1 LCEARTG
8 KDVKEALRRLP
19 EDLYPLYDE
28 IYKRIRKKS
37 NTTFR
42 LAEKTIQWLL
52 YSRRHLSSREML
64 CAVLSGSHE
73 RLNISPTHLVDVLA
87 NLIILEQETDVFR
100 FIHPSVR
107 EYLQRHVD
115 FNPGKCHTTI
125 LQRCLQTYNL
135 KCLGDFSRQSE
146 SHQQSEN
153 EERSALAAD
162 LDYSSSSE
170 GLESYAAHHWLTHL
184 RLANRQ
190 DVDSGATL
198 QEMEAES
205 SCTAELET
213 FLLHPSAPYLLWTAD
228 AEGFPTEVDETEGFP
243 TEVDETLE
251 LSPTEF
257 GLSIESTYCNP
268 QGPQF
273 VMCAFGLL
281 PILVS
286 ILGQQNLKG
295 RNLDWNLKNNRG
307 LTPLVV
313 ALSNK
318 DINTGEIL
326 ISFGAN
332 IDARDEEDA
341 TQGTLLHT
349 IVAAGDVM
357 AVDFLVKRG
366 ANLAE
371 RNADQQTPLNVAA
384 EQGGSQ
390 IVKVLLDADADIDTR
405 DIDGLTPLLSSVRK
419 GHTTAARLLIENGAM
434 IEAWDS
440 RRRRTPLHW
449 AAAQGE
455 TQILRLLLEKKCSLN
470 ARDYQHS
477 TPIILSLENEQNEAT
492 TLLLEAG
499 ADLKNSNSEDM
510 TPLQAAL
517 QVEDTPCISDY
528 IAAPQLG
535 PPGFISRG
543 AQATTEILRNVR
555 VDSNVSMNT
564 FASCDI

>member
-1 LCEARTG
+1 M
-8 KDVKEALRRLP
+8 ALRRLP
-19 EDLYPLYDE
+19 EDLPSLFDE
-28 IYKRIRKKS
+28 IYKGIREKGNSK
-37 NTTFR
+37 FR

-52 YSRRHLSSREML
+52 YSRRRLSSREML
-64 CAVLSGSHE
+64 CAVSGGSHE

-87 NLIILEQETDVFR
+87 NLIILNQETDVFQ
-100 FIHPSVR
+100 FVHYSVR
-107 EYLQRHVD
+107 EYLKRHVH

-135 KCLGDFSRQSE
+135 KCLGNVSGQPVSGQPE
-146 SHQQSEN
+146 SHQETEN
-153 EERSALAAD
+153 EERSAIAANLHD
-162 LDYSSSSE
+162 SSSSE
-170 GLESYAAHHWLTHL
+170 GLESYAAHYWLTHL
-184 RLANRQ
+184 RLANHR
-190 DVDSGATL
+190 DVDGGTTI
-198 QEMEAES
+198 QETVAES

-213 FLLHPSAPYLLWTAD
+213 FLLHPSAPYLLWIAD
-228 AEGFPTEVDETEGFP
+228 AEGFPTEVGEA
-243 TEVDETLE
+243 LE
-251 LSPTEF
+251 LLPTEF
-257 GLSIESTYCNP
+257 RLGIESAYCNP

-286 ILGQQNLKG
+286 ILGQQRLKG

-307 LTPLVV
+307 LTPLAV

-318 DINTGEIL
+318 DIVTGDIL

-349 IVAAGDVM
+349 IVAAGDMM

-371 RNADQQTPLNVAA
+371 RNADKQTPLNVAA
-384 EQGGSQ
+384 EQGGSH
-390 IVKVLLDADADIDTR
+390 IVKVLLDADTEIDAK

-419 GHTTAARLLIENGAM
+419 GHTTAARLLIEKGAK
-434 IEAWDS
+434 IEARDS
-440 RRRRTPLHW
+440 RRQRTPLHW

-455 TQILRLLLEKKCSLN
+455 THILQLLLEKKCSLN
-470 ARDYQHS
+470 ARDYQNS
-477 TPIILSLENEQNEAT
+477 TPIILSLENEQNEAAS
-492 TLLLEAG
+492 LLLAAG
-499 ADLKNSNSEDM
+499 ADLKKSNFEDM

-528 IAAPQLG
+528 IAAPELG

-555 VDSNVSMNT
+555 VNSNVSMNISV
-564 FASCDI
+564 SCDI